1 MNYESIDPKRELSFE
16 ERLKIIEREFLYHML
31 FESELRLVPMTKEL
45 QQYQFYFGCI
55 ESSTRT

>member
-16 ERLKIIEREFLYHML
+16 QRLKIIEREFLYHML

-45 QQYQFYFGCI
+45 Q
-55 ESSTRT
+55 